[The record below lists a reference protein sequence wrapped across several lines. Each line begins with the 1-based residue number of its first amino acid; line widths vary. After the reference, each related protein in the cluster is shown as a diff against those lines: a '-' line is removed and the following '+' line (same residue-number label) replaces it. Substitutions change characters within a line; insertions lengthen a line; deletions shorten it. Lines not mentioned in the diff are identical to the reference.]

1 MSSCHLHQSHGA
13 LKTKKSYGIPMI
25 TVDADF
31 ENKYDYKNVVSNFIL
46 EFHWIFNWHKSS
58 HNLRQILN
66 QSNGSPGANGIKLF
80 TGVSYEFL

>member
-1 MSSCHLHQSHGA
+1 LLHNLSSCHLHQSHGA

-46 EFHWIFNWHKSS
+46 EF
-58 HNLRQILN
+58 Q
-66 QSNGSPGANGIKLF
+66 
-80 TGVSYEFL
+80 